1 MEKMMTVK
9 TGITNDGV
17 VIAGLISVMFHIRPQ
32 EDRKIDNT
40 RFCSCNIVILKYN
53 LITTFRGAFQVF
65 LLVTN
70 IDIREQQEQRLRMLL
85 QQPETPSDIFLPSK
99 TPVSYLV
106 TPWMFLQMGQLL
118 FLFLLVTGDGRQQSS
133 LPPCLQSKCYLGPAI
148 NSFDS
153 HLGLETVRLRG
164 N

>member
-53 LITTFRGAFQVF
+53 
-65 LLVTN
+65 
-70 IDIREQQEQRLRMLL
+70 
-85 QQPETPSDIFLPSK
+85 
-99 TPVSYLV
+99 Y
-106 TPWMFLQMGQLL
+106 
-118 FLFLLVTGDGRQQSS
+118 
-133 LPPCLQSKCYLGPAI
+133 I
-148 NSFDS
+148 NF
-153 HLGLETVRLRG
+153 
-164 N
+164 